1 MRPQGAGYVVL
12 VAGFAALAIALP
24 AAWLLVLEGALVLA
38 LFAVATNLL
47 LGYGGLVSFGQAS
60 FYGLGAYVVAIGW
73 AQHRLSFW
81 TAFVV
86 SPLAGGAMAL
96 GLGALA
102 LRTQRFYFALLT
114 LAFSQLFFTVAEKW
128 YDFTGGDNGIFGQMI
143 PVALADPRAG
153 YLFVL
158 GVTVLCLAIL
168 GKVTASPFGL
178 VLRAVRENRQRAEAL
193 GLNVYRHQLLAFVLS
208 GAFCAIAGVLSVVH
222 DQAAYPQLLD
232 WTKSGDP
239 VLVSVIGGMF
249 NFLGPVLGALIY
261 QTVHDVVVQY
271 TKDWQ
276 LVLGI
281 VLLAIV
287 QFAPDGVLGLIA
299 RGRPPR
305 GLRPAAPGGD
315 G

>member
-1 MRPQGAGYVVL
+1 MAGHALL
-12 VAGFAALAIALP
+12 VAGFAGLAIALP
-24 AAWLLVLEGALVLA
+24 AAWLLILEGALVLA

-73 AQHRLSFW
+73 AQHALSFW
-81 TAFVV
+81 VAFIL
-86 SPLAGGAMAL
+86 SPLAGGVTAL
-96 GLGALA
+96 LLGALA

-143 PVALADPRAG
+143 PASLTDPRAG

-158 GVTVLCLAIL
+158 GVTVACLAVL

-178 VLRAVRENRQRAEAL
+178 VLQAVRENRQRAEAL

-208 GAFCAIAGVLSVVH
+208 GAFCAVAGALSVVH

-261 QTVHDVVVQY
+261 QTMHDVVVQY
-271 TKDWQ
+271 TRDWQ

-281 VLLAIV
+281 LLLAIV

-299 RGRPPR
+299 RGRPPLGPR
-305 GLRPAAPGGD
+305 HAAPGGE